1 LFLRGV
7 AFALLVAFA
16 SPAIADDVAGDFD
29 FYVLSLT
36 WTPTYCA
43 TADNPSAAQCDGEA
57 RGFLVH
63 GLWPEYDRGYPENCA
78 SRLPDRLPQTTLG
91 DIADLMPDG
100 GLVGYEWRKHGL
112 CSGLSANGY
121 FSLMRKARE
130 KIQIPATFRAGSTPS
145 SLPPAKI
152 EAAFAKANPGLS
164 MDGMAIKCGG
174 NQLTEVRICLTKTL
188 EFRRC
193 PSVDTDTCHASS
205 VAVPSIH

>member
-1 LFLRGV
+1 M
-7 AFALLVAFA
+7 ALA
-16 SPAIADDVAGDFD
+16 SPAIADGRAGDFD

-43 TADNPSAAQCDGEA
+43 TADNSGSAQCDGDA

-63 GLWPEYDRGYPENCA
+63 GFWPEYDRGYPEYCA
-78 SRLPDRLPQTTLG
+78 SRLPVRLPQSSLD

-130 KIQIPATFRAGSTPS
+130 KVQIPETFRVGATPS

-152 EAAFAKANPGLS
+152 EAAFVKANPGLPI
-164 MDGMAIKCGG
+164 DGMAIKCGG

-193 PSVDTDTCHASS
+193 PSVDDDTCRASS
-205 VAVPSIH
+205 VAIPPIH